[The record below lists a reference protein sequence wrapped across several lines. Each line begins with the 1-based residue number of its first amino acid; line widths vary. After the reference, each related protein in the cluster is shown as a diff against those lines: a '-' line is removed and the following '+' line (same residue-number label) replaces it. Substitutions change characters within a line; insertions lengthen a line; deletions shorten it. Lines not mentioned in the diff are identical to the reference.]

1 MTDTIRFH
9 FDPRC
14 PWAWESSKWIR
25 EVARVRD
32 IEIEWAFFSLEEQN
46 NPDTGPLRDPKA
58 RGTAALRT
66 LALVR
71 RTEGNDGVGSLY
83 EAIGERAH
91 EQREE
96 LSIDLVRNALEDVG
110 LKPELVDDALRD
122 DVTIKEISE
131 EHYAVAS
138 SAGCFGVP
146 TIVLPTGEAM
156 FGPVVSVAPSGE
168 AAGELWDHF
177 EWLTRQ
183 GYFFEM
189 KRERGD
195 TRPGRRASG
204 K

>member
-1 MTDTIRFH
+1 MATVRFH

-25 EVARVRD
+25 EVERIRD
-32 IEIEWAFFSLEEQN
+32 VEVEWAFFSLEEQN
-46 NPDTGPLRDPKA
+46 KPETSPLREPKA

-71 RTEGNDGVGSLY
+71 RTEGNGATGSLY
-83 EAIGERAH
+83 RAIGERLH
-91 EQREE
+91 EQREDFT
-96 LSIDLVRNALEDVG
+96 LHLVRNALEDVG
-110 LKPELVDDALRD
+110 LKPELVDEALGD

-138 SAGCFGVP
+138 SVGCFGVP

-156 FGPVVSVAPSGE
+156 FGPVVSGAPTGE

-195 TRPGRRASG
+195 VRPGGQGTRT
-204 K
+204 

>member
-32 IEIEWAFFSLEEQN
+32 IEIEWAFFSLQEQN
-46 NPDTGPLRDPKA
+46 KPETAPLRDPEV

-71 RTEGNDGVGSLY
+71 RTEGNDAVDSLY
-83 EAIGERAH
+83 RAIGERVH
-91 EQREE
+91 EQREDFT
-96 LSIDLVRNALEDVG
+96 IDVVRNALEDVG
-110 LKPELVDDALRD
+110 LKAIVVDEALSD
-122 DVTIKEISE
+122 DVTIKEVSE

-138 SAGCFGVP
+138 SVGCFGVP
-146 TIVLPTGEAM
+146 TIVLPTGEAI
-156 FGPVVSVAPSGE
+156 FGPVVSVAPTGE
-168 AAGELWDHF
+168 TAGELWDHV

-189 KRERGD
+189 KRDRGD
-195 TRPGRRASG
+195 IKPGGSRR
-204 K
+204 

>member
-1 MTDTIRFH
+1 MAATVRFH

-25 EVARVRD
+25 EVAGLRD
-32 IEIEWAFFSLEEQN
+32 IEVEWAFFSLQEQN
-46 NPDTGPLRDPKA
+46 KPETSPLRDPEA

-71 RTEGNDGVGSLY
+71 RTEGNDGAGSLY

-91 EQREE
+91 ERGEE
-96 LSIDLVRNALEDVG
+96 LSIDLVRKALEDVG
-110 LKPELVDDALRD
+110 LKPELVDEALRD
-122 DVTIKEISE
+122 DVTIKEVSE

-138 SAGCFGVP
+138 SVGCFGVP

-156 FGPVVSVAPSGE
+156 FGPVVSVAPTGE

-195 TRPGRRASG
+195 TRPGSRGSS

>member
-1 MTDTIRFH
+1 MTGTVRFH

-14 PWAWESSKWIR
+14 PWAWETSKWIR
-25 EVARVRD
+25 EVAQVRD

-46 NPDTGPLRDPKA
+46 KPETHPLRNPDA
-58 RGTAALRT
+58 RGTVPLRT

-71 RTEGNDGVGSLY
+71 RTDGNDVTGSLY
-83 EAIGERAH
+83 EAIGTRAH
-91 EQREE
+91 ERHEE
-96 LSIDLVRNALEDVG
+96 LNNDLVRAALEDVG
-110 LKPELVDDALRD
+110 LGPELVDQALSD

-138 SAGCFGVP
+138 TVGCFGVP
-146 TIVLPTGEAM
+146 TIVLPTGEAI
-156 FGPVVSVAPSGE
+156 FGPVITVAPTGE

-183 GYFFEM
+183 DYFYEM

-195 TRPGRRASG
+195 VRPGVPRNAG
-204 K
+204 

>member
-1 MTDTIRFH
+1 MTHTIRFH

-25 EVARVRD
+25 EVTRVRD
-32 IEIEWAFFSLEEQN
+32 IEIEWAFFSLQEQN
-46 NPDTGPLRDPKA
+46 KPETSPLRDPEV

-71 RTEGNDGVGSLY
+71 RTEGNDAVDSLY
-83 EAIGERAH
+83 KAIGGRVH
-91 EQREE
+91 DRREDFT
-96 LSIDLVRNALEDVG
+96 IDVVRNALGDVG
-110 LKPELVDDALRD
+110 LRAELVDEALSD
-122 DVTIKEISE
+122 EVTIKEVSE

-138 SAGCFGVP
+138 SVGCFGVP

-156 FGPVVSVAPSGE
+156 FGPVVSVAPTGE

-195 TRPGRRASG
+195 LRPGSGGSG

>member
-25 EVARVRD
+25 EVAQVRD

-46 NPDTGPLRDPKA
+46 KPETSPLRDPEV
-58 RGTAALRT
+58 RGTAAFRT
-66 LALVR
+66 LALIR
-71 RTEGNDGVGSLY
+71 RSEGNDAVDSVY
-83 EAIGERAH
+83 RAIGERVH
-91 EQREE
+91 ERRE
-96 LSIDLVRNALEDVG
+96 DFTVGVVRSALEEVG
-110 LKPELVDDALRD
+110 LKAELVDDALAD
-122 DVTIKEISE
+122 EVTIKEVSE

-138 SAGCFGVP
+138 SVGCFGVP

-156 FGPVVSVAPSGE
+156 FGPVVSVAPTGE

-183 GYFFEM
+183 DYLFEM
-189 KRERGD
+189 KRERGGR
-195 TRPGRRASG
+195 RPGSGGSG